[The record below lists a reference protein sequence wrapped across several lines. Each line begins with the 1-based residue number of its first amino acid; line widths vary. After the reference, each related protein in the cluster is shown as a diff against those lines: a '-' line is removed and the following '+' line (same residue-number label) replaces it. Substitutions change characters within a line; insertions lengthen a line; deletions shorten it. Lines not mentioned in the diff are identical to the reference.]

1 MVAAHSG
8 RTVTP
13 GRASTGV
20 RTSQALPPRPGL
32 RASRRQSEIL
42 SPTKLTPEDYRN
54 TMLELERLAR
64 SSKFKPLQRPK
75 YLTRK
80 SSRLLLVGLL
90 QVQSRTWAA
99 GVRTTYSCHRE

>member
-1 MVAAHSG
+1 MVAARYG

-54 TMLELERLAR
+54 TMLELERLDR
-64 SSKFKPLQRPK
+64 SSKFRPLQRPK

-80 SSRLLLVGLL
+80 SNRLLLVGFLR
-90 QVQSRTWAA
+90 VQSRTYVPRA
-99 GVRTTYSCHRE
+99 RTTYS